1 MSFYPSPEPLSDL
14 PDPGR
19 YERMLHLAAGMG
31 IGTDTPLAWSV
42 DDAAAFWLP
51 GWRPPSG
58 DADTLPADGIMGLAT
73 RAFLSLCV
81 DLPPIGLLCAALG
94 RLPRM
99 VRLPDGGPYGGVS
112 PHGFCYAAHVAFAPD
127 GQAIRERLQDTGF
140 RALAETHGTRCDED
154 VCRRSESMLG
164 RCLPRTVF
172 DNARRSGLLIPT
184 RRIDASPLT
193 LLITRL
199 SSWRIR
205 LPSIAVRE
213 GTEHIK
219 CLYAPYWVHDA
230 IVNLARIIPMLLA
243 DADRQALIRFTVAK
257 GHAACIAELRKP
269 LRAGVLRRDPKTGE
283 YHQVHID
290 RRASAVE
297 HIWRISGAASDVG
310 AQLQEPIEM
319 WFGKKNLF

>member
-1 MSFYPSPEPLSDL
+1 MAFYPSPEPLSDL

-31 IGTDTPLAWSV
+31 IGSDTPLAWSI

-58 DADTLPADGIMGLAT
+58 DSDTLPADGIMGLAT
-73 RAFLSLCV
+73 HAFLSLCV

-99 VRLPDGGPYGGVS
+99 VMLPDGGPYGGVS

-154 VCRRSESMLG
+154 VCRWSESMLG
-164 RCLPRTVF
+164 RCVPRTVF
-172 DNARRSGLLIPT
+172 DNARRAGLLIPT
-184 RRIDASPLT
+184 RKIDASPLT

-205 LPSIAVRE
+205 LPSIAVKH

-219 CLYAPYWVHDA
+219 CLYAPYWVSDA
-230 IVNLARIIPMLLA
+230 IVNLARIIPMLLV

-269 LRAGVLRRDPKTGE
+269 LRAKILRRDPETGK
-283 YHQVHID
+283 YHQPHID

-297 HIWRISGAASDVG
+297 HIWRISGAASDAW

>member
-1 MSFYPSPEPLSDL
+1 
-14 PDPGR
+14 
-19 YERMLHLAAGMG
+19 MLHLAAGLG
-31 IGTDTPLAWSV
+31 VGADSPQSWSV

-58 DADTLPADGIMGLAT
+58 EHDTLPADGIMGLAT

-99 VRLPDGGPYGGVS
+99 VMSPDGGPYGGVS

-127 GQAIRERLQDTGF
+127 GQAIREPLQGTGF
-140 RALAETHGTRCDED
+140 RALAETHGTRCDD
-154 VCRRSESMLG
+154 QVCRGSESMLG

-172 DNARRSGLLIPT
+172 DNARRAGLLIPT
-184 RRIDASPLT
+184 RKIDASPLT

-205 LPSIAVRE
+205 LPSIAVRQ
-213 GTEHIK
+213 GAEHIK

-230 IVNLARIIPMLLA
+230 ILNLARIVPMLLA
-243 DADRQALIRFTVAK
+243 DADRQALIRFAVAK

-269 LRAGVLRRDPKTGE
+269 LRAGVVRRDPKTGE
-283 YHQVHID
+283 YRHVHID

-297 HIWRISGAASDVG
+297 NIWRISGAASDFG
-310 AQLQEPIEM
+310 AQLQQPIEM
-319 WFGKKNLF
+319 FFGKKNLY